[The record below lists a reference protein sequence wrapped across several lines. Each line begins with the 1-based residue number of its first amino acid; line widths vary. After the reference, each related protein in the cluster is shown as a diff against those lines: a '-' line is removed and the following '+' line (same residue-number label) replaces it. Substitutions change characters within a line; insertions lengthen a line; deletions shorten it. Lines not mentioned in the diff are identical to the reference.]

1 MLGHLFPSKLWEL
14 ALIFISKESLE
25 VPGDPLQGL
34 KATHSVL
41 RNTVLILIMT
51 REAAHFD

>member
-25 VPGDPLQGL
+25 VPGHPLQGL

-41 RNTVLILIMT
+41 RNTALILIMT
-51 REAAHFD
+51 REAAHFE